1 VTARSSTPDAP
12 GPAGTAGTAARSSR
26 ANSPAPPGTS
36 PPPDGSPRTSHP
48 PDASPRTSAV
58 RRWMDDGT
66 ARFLNAVDGL
76 PDKGFAAP
84 TPLPGWTRAHL
95 VAHVHHNAKALL
107 RLLHW
112 ARTGER
118 TPMYASAG
126 QRRAE
131 IEEGALLPVPR
142 LRALVRGS
150 ADELAAAVDELPD
163 GAWDNEVVTAQGRTV
178 PAREVLWM
186 RTREVA
192 VHAVDLDA
200 GTGFGDLPAG
210 LNAALAADAARKHAT
225 AGEGAALAAWLTGRT
240 AEAPRLGPWL

>member
-1 VTARSSTPDAP
+1 
-12 GPAGTAGTAARSSR
+12 
-26 ANSPAPPGTS
+26 
-36 PPPDGSPRTSHP
+36 
-48 PDASPRTSAV
+48 
-58 RRWMDDGT
+58 MDDGT
-66 ARFLNAVDGL
+66 GRFLAAVNAL
-76 PDKGFAAP
+76 PDSGFGAP
-84 TPLPGWTRAHL
+84 TALPGWTRAHL
-95 VAHVHHNAKALL
+95 VAHVHHNAEALM

-131 IEEGALLPVPR
+131 IEEGALLPAPR
-142 LRALVRGS
+142 LRTLVHDS
-150 ADELAAAVDELPD
+150 AVELASAVDGLPD

-192 VHAVDLDA
+192 VHAVDLEA
-200 GTGFGDLPAG
+200 GTGFADLPAG
-210 LNAALAADAARKHAT
+210 LNAALAADAARKHAN
-225 AGEGAALAAWLTGRT
+225 GGDGAAVAAWLTGRT